1 MDTIYTVSLC
11 LVPASRCYLCILAS
25 WNHLSFS
32 FSLSQQAP
40 FIGSDSAFF
49 QLGSAIFMP
58 SFCYT
63 LEPQYLLEG
72 SFFLYLVPLFFQMRN
87 SFEDAIELI
96 VSVPLDIELIML
108 HKI

>member
-72 SFFLYLVPLFFQMRN
+72 SFFLYLVP
-87 SFEDAIELI
+87 
-96 VSVPLDIELIML
+96 
-108 HKI
+108 